1 MASDD
6 TLPITFSIP
15 GLSGPI
21 AVSAAATASRGSDG
35 RGSDGSGSELTA
47 VAMSGLVKVSVRVGV
62 QRDGGA
68 PVRASAVP
76 GEDIVVL
83 HIENGP
89 VLYLHPATARDLLRG
104 AQPAGTARG
113 GVASDDVA
121 VALELQW
128 PGAGVGTGVG
138 AGVGL
143 GSAEAAATPVTRDLA
158 DIGRVLV
165 SGFQILA
172 SPFKGQV
179 ADFAASLVVNKV
191 DSQVDAGVYAL
202 RPDRLDKLKDSG
214 RKLAQVPAATEP
226 MLVLLHGTFVE
237 TVSTFGKLWLG
248 HGSGVAQLFERYGQR
263 VYALDHPTLG
273 ASPIANARTL
283 VDALPNGARLHLVTH
298 SRGGLV
304 AEVLA
309 RLAGTQ
315 GVLTDAD
322 RAFFGDATY
331 AGQLRELSELA
342 AQVKL
347 KNVHVERVVRV
358 ACPARGTLL
367 ASRRLDAYMSV
378 LKWTLEAAGLP
389 LLPGLVDFIGEVA
402 RRRADPSEIPGLAAM
417 MPGSPL
423 VNWLNSALQPTPGNA
438 GTVGI
443 PGDLRVVAGDLQH
456 GSTIGSWLKA
466 LLADAYYWTD
476 NDIVV
481 NTNSMYGGAPRA
493 GGATFLLDQG
503 SGVTHFSYFE
513 NDKTANAVVR
523 ALIESL
529 PPAGFQAIGP
539 LSWAGTDA
547 SGERGLFD
555 EATASPA
562 DPRKPAVFVLPGILG
577 SNLKQGDPQVAGAAA
592 RIWLS
597 PRLIGGFDRLAY
609 QPGGAD
615 SVQED
620 GPIGAVYSD
629 LTAYLAT
636 SHEVIPFGYDW
647 RRPLQE
653 EAVRLATRIKVA
665 LDARAGTK
673 QPVRILAHSMGGL
686 LARTLQLVDPAT
698 WNRLMAHA
706 DARFVMLGT
715 PNGGSWAPMQVL
727 SGDDTFGNALAA
739 IGSPF
744 ANSKAR
750 SLMAQ
755 MPGFL
760 QLQADLLDDN
770 QRLALAGTWQ
780 QLADDDV
787 KREADKNWWHR
798 YAGEAMGLVYTW
810 GVPPQAVLK
819 QAQDLRTQLDAQV
832 GTAIKACVDKV
843 LLVVGQAA
851 ATPVGFEVGADGF
864 TYLES
869 ADGDGRVPLAS
880 ALLPGVRTWQLN
892 CEHGSL
898 PSAQQAFD
906 AYADLLSQGTTSRL
920 PTLAASL
927 VANLTRGGPAN
938 VAGSAPVVLRRN
950 RPSRRP
956 ASALPAGAQ
965 STVFNRVG
973 ADDAGASTAS
983 TARSGRSALPPVQ
996 VTVLNGNLTFVKQA
1010 LMVGHYRS
1018 LSLTGTEAVVDR
1030 HLGGVM
1036 AQSLRAGLYPTDTG
1050 TQRTFFNRQVDPDNP
1065 WQAPRPAAAIVVG
1078 LGEEGDLTAAC
1089 LQVTVSQGVKAWS
1102 QRAHE
1107 AGHGPDS
1114 LIELAATLIGSGGLG
1129 VSPGS
1134 AARAIA
1140 RGVWL
1145 ANQRLAGTGW
1155 PLITRLVIVE
1165 WYLDRAAEAWRGLRL
1180 LAEANPK
1187 AYVIDERI
1195 TSGVGPLRRQPDSG
1209 YRGANYDLISIT
1221 GAAEGC
1227 IAFELDTRRARSE
1240 VRAQH
1245 TQPALVRK
1253 LVERA
1258 ATARS
1263 SDPRLGHTL
1272 FQLLVPL
1279 ELKPFLSG
1287 TDRAVL
1293 KLDDRT
1299 APIPWELLDTDPSDG
1314 SNQIAGALRPW
1325 SIRTKLLRT
1334 LSTENFRNNPLDANA
1349 EDAVLI
1355 IGAPNT
1361 EGTAYPPL
1369 EGAKREALA
1378 VAQLL
1383 GGPAGVAPGLLQALV
1398 NDAEFDVVIGALMA
1412 RPYRIVH
1419 VAGHG
1424 APKQIDPQTG
1434 ALVSKGGV
1442 VLSQGVF
1449 LGPDEIQ
1456 KLETV
1461 PELVFV
1467 NCCHLGGHDAKQVLS
1482 LTQPVAFAAGMA
1494 DELIQMGVRCVV
1506 AAGWAVDDDAAEIF
1520 ATTFYGALLAGRPF
1534 IDAVGQAREATWLR
1548 VPGSKTWAAYQCY
1561 GDPNWTFRRGTA
1573 DAQAARPAAPRNGT
1587 AGVADGIAEGIA
1599 SAAGLALVL
1608 EDLAIRTHYATGD
1621 VAAQQTQARSQL
1633 RELQEHHGDAWGGM
1647 GAVAEAFGVA
1657 WEAAQDRDAAIDC
1670 YTRALRANDASASV
1684 RAHEQLGRLLVERAW
1699 ANAQTPA
1706 LTTAAGTTDAGPM
1719 REELVNAL
1727 RELQTLV
1734 ALQPTLERLSLMAL
1748 AWQRQAQ
1755 LQARGG
1761 MDTESAASLAMALEA
1776 YGRAEAE
1783 AAASNSARLFETG
1796 LLRMATELVHRAGDK
1811 TWRGLDAA
1819 TTARTRRSLQAL
1831 HDSEPD
1837 FQTHASGIQLD
1848 LFEALTAGQLAQ
1860 RQPALSAVYAAL
1872 LAQVPAT
1879 QRWAQVLDAVGWVLE
1894 TPRLLITAA
1903 QRAAAAKLLV
1913 QLRGYAQ
1920 PASA

>member
-1 MASDD
+1 MATDD
-6 TLPITFSIP
+6 TQPITFSVP
-15 GLSGPI
+15 GQSGPI
-21 AVSAAATASRGSDG
+21 VTAGATRGGPGPASAA
-35 RGSDGSGSELTA
+35 
-47 VAMSGLVKVSVRVGV
+47 MPGLVKASVRVGV

-68 PVRASAVP
+68 PLRATAVP

-104 AQPAGTARG
+104 AKGSSSGSGGNGTTRG
-113 GVASDDVA
+113 TTGSNHGNNGSDDVA

-138 AGVGL
+138 
-143 GSAEAAATPVTRDLA
+143 SSTRDLS

-165 SGFQILA
+165 SGFQVLT
-172 SPFKGQV
+172 SPFKGQA
-179 ADFAASLVVNKV
+179 ADFAASVVVQKV
-191 DSQVDAGVYAL
+191 DSQVEAGVYAL

-214 RKLAQVPAATEP
+214 RRLAQVPAATEP

-237 TVSTFGKLWLG
+237 TVSTFGKLWAG

-309 RLAGTQ
+309 RLAGIK
-315 GVLTDAD
+315 GLLTDAD
-322 RAFFGDATY
+322 RAFFADPAY
-331 AGQLRELSELA
+331 AGQQRELRDLA
-342 AQVKL
+342 EQVKL
-347 KNVHVERVVRV
+347 KNVQVERVVRV

-367 ASRRLDAYMSV
+367 ASKRLDAYVSV

-389 LLPGLVDFIGEVA
+389 VLPGLVDFIGEVA

-417 MPGSPL
+417 MPGTPL
-423 VNWLNSALQPTPGNA
+423 VNWLNAAPKS
-438 GTVGI
+438 I

-456 GSTIGSWLKA
+456 GSTIGSWLKS

-503 SGVTHFSYFE
+503 PGVTHFAYFE

-523 ALIESL
+523 ALVDNL
-529 PPAGFQAIGP
+529 PPAGFQVIGP
-539 LSWAGTDA
+539 MSWAGKDA
-547 SGERGLFD
+547 SGARGAERGLFS

-577 SNLKQGDPQVAGAAA
+577 SNLKQGAAEVAA

-597 PRLIGGFDRLAY
+597 PLLIGGFDRLAY
-609 QPGGAD
+609 RPGGAD
-615 SVQED
+615 GVQED

-636 SHEVIPFGYDW
+636 THEVIPFGYDW

-653 EAVRLATRIKVA
+653 EAARLAVRVKAA
-665 LDARAGTK
+665 LDARATTK

-706 DARFVMLGT
+706 EARFVMLGT

-744 ANSKAR
+744 ANCKAR

-760 QLQADLLDDN
+760 QMQANLLDD
-770 QRLALAGTWQ
+770 QQGLAVASTWQ

-787 KREADKNWWHR
+787 KREQDKNWWHR
-798 YAGEAMGLVYTW
+798 YAGEAMDAAYTW
-810 GVPPQAVLK
+810 GVPPQSVLK
-819 QAQDLRTQLDAQV
+819 QAQDLRAQLDAQV
-832 GTAIKACVDKV
+832 GTSLKACVDKV

-851 ATPVGFEVGADGF
+851 TTPVGFEVGADGF

-880 ALLPGVRTWQLN
+880 ALLPGVRTWKLA

-906 AYADLLSQGTTSRL
+906 AYADLLVHGNTSRL
-920 PTLAASL
+920 QTLATPAAAGVS
-927 VANLTRGGPAN
+927 RGGSGARAAAPAP
-938 VAGSAPVVLRRN
+938 AVLRRN
-950 RPSRRP
+950 RPSHRP
-956 ASALPAGAQ
+956 ASALPAGGEGA
-965 STVFNRVG
+965 VFSRPADADSG
-973 ADDAGASTAS
+973 AGTP
-983 TARSGRSALPPVQ
+983 TGRGALPPVQ
-996 VTVLNGNLTFVKQA
+996 VTVLNGNLTFVKQP
-1010 LMVGHYRS
+1010 LMIGHYRS
-1018 LSLTGTEAVVDR
+1018 LTLTGTEAVVDR
-1030 HLGGVM
+1030 HLGGAM
-1036 AQSLRAGLYPTDTG
+1036 GQSLRAGLYPSDPG
-1050 TQRTFFNRQVDPDNP
+1050 AQRTFFNRQVDAENP
-1065 WQAPRPAAAIVVG
+1065 WQAPRPSAAIVVG
-1078 LGEEGDLTAAC
+1078 LGEEGNLTAA
-1089 LQVTVSQGVKAWS
+1089 LLETTVSQGVKGWS

-1107 AGHGPDS
+1107 AGQGPDAR
-1114 LIELAATLIGSGGLG
+1114 IEMAATLIGSGGLG
-1129 VSPGS
+1129 ISAGG

-1145 ANQRLAGTGW
+1145 ANQRLAGAGW

-1187 AYVIDERI
+1187 AYTIDDRI
-1195 TSGVGPLRRQPDSG
+1195 SNGVGPLRRQPESG
-1209 YRGANYDLISIT
+1209 YRGTNYDLISIT
-1221 GAAEGC
+1221 GPADGQ
-1227 IAFELDTRRARSE
+1227 ISFELDTRRARSE

-1299 APIPWELLDTDPSDG
+1299 APIPWELLDTEPADG
-1314 SNQIAGALRPW
+1314 NALIAGGQKPW
-1325 SIRTKLLRT
+1325 SIRTQLLRT
-1334 LSTENFRNNPLDANA
+1334 LSTETFRNNPLDANA
-1349 EDAVLI
+1349 EDAVLV

-1361 EGTAYPPL
+1361 EGTTYPPL
-1369 EGAKREALA
+1369 EGAKHEAQA

-1383 GGPAGVAPGLLQALV
+1383 AGPAGIDPKLLFPLI
-1398 NDAEFDVVIGALMA
+1398 DDDEFDVIIGALMA

-1424 APKQIDPQTG
+1424 APKQHDEKTG
-1434 ALVSKGGV
+1434 ALLSKGGV

-1449 LGPDEIQ
+1449 LGPDEIE

-1467 NCCHLGGHDAKQVLS
+1467 NCCHLGGHDAKQTLS
-1482 LTQPVAFAAGMA
+1482 LNQPVAFAAGMA
-1494 DELIQMGVRCVV
+1494 DALIQMGVRCVV

-1520 ATTFYGALLAGRPF
+1520 ATSFYGALLAGRPF
-1534 IDAVGQAREATWLR
+1534 IEAVGQARENTWTR
-1548 VPGSKTWAAYQCY
+1548 TPHSKTWAAYQCY
-1561 GDPNWTFRRGTA
+1561 GDPNWTFRRGVG
-1573 DAQAARPAAPRNGT
+1573 DAQANSSRAPRGNNGSST
-1587 AGVADGIAEGIA
+1587 TGVAEGIA

-1608 EDLAIRTHYATGD
+1608 EDLAIRTRYATGD
-1621 VAAQQTQARSQL
+1621 VAAQQEQARAQL
-1633 RELQEHHGDAWGGM
+1633 RELQDHHGDTWGGM

-1657 WEAAQDRDAAIDC
+1657 WEAAQDLDAAIAW
-1670 YTRALRANDASASV
+1670 YGRALRANDGSASV
-1684 RAHEQLGRLLVERAW
+1684 KAHEQLGKLQVERAW
-1699 ANAQTPA
+1699 AIAQDPGANPA
-1706 LTTAAGTTDAGPM
+1706 TLGQM
-1719 REELVNAL
+1719 REELGIAV

-1734 ALQPTLERLSLMAL
+1734 ALQPTLERLTLTGL
-1748 AWQRQAQ
+1748 AWQRQAR
-1755 LQARGG
+1755 LQARDGLLQ
-1761 MDTESAASLAMALEA
+1761 ESVGSLNMALQTYA
-1776 YGRAEAE
+1776 RAETE
-1783 AAASNSARLFETG
+1783 AADAGDPSLFEAA
-1796 LLRMATELVHRAGDK
+1796 LLRMAVELVAHAGDK
-1811 TWRGLDAA
+1811 AVPGLDPA
-1819 TTARTRRSLQAL
+1819 TTARTRRSLQAQ

-1837 FQTHASGIQLD
+1837 FRSHADLLQLD
-1848 LFEALTAGQLAQ
+1848 IFEALSAGALAQ
-1860 RQPALSAVYAAL
+1860 RQPALAAAYAAL
-1872 LAQVPAT
+1872 QAQVAAP
-1879 QRWAQVLDAVGWVLE
+1879 RCWREVLDAVGWVLE
-1894 TPRLLITAA
+1894 TPALLKTAA
-1903 QRAAAAKLLV
+1903 HRAAAGKLLT
-1913 QLRGYAQ
+1913 QLRGYTKAV
-1920 PASA
+1920 PALA

>member
-1 MASDD
+1 
-6 TLPITFSIP
+6 
-15 GLSGPI
+15 
-21 AVSAAATASRGSDG
+21 
-35 RGSDGSGSELTA
+35 
-47 VAMSGLVKVSVRVGV
+47 
-62 QRDGGA
+62 
-68 PVRASAVP
+68 
-76 GEDIVVL
+76 
-83 HIENGP
+83 
-89 VLYLHPATARDLLRG
+89 
-104 AQPAGTARG
+104 
-113 GVASDDVA
+113 
-121 VALELQW
+121 
-128 PGAGVGTGVG
+128 
-138 AGVGL
+138 
-143 GSAEAAATPVTRDLA
+143 
-158 DIGRVLV
+158 
-165 SGFQILA
+165 
-172 SPFKGQV
+172 
-179 ADFAASLVVNKV
+179 
-191 DSQVDAGVYAL
+191 
-202 RPDRLDKLKDSG
+202 
-214 RKLAQVPAATEP
+214 
-226 MLVLLHGTFVE
+226 
-237 TVSTFGKLWLG
+237 
-248 HGSGVAQLFERYGQR
+248 
-263 VYALDHPTLG
+263 
-273 ASPIANARTL
+273 
-283 VDALPNGARLHLVTH
+283 
-298 SRGGLV
+298 
-304 AEVLA
+304 
-309 RLAGTQ
+309 
-315 GVLTDAD
+315 
-322 RAFFGDATY
+322 
-331 AGQLRELSELA
+331 
-342 AQVKL
+342 
-347 KNVHVERVVRV
+347 
-358 ACPARGTLL
+358 
-367 ASRRLDAYMSV
+367 
-378 LKWTLEAAGLP
+378 
-389 LLPGLVDFIGEVA
+389 
-402 RRRADPSEIPGLAAM
+402 M

-423 VNWLNSALQPTPGNA
+423 VNWLNTALPPTPGGP
-438 GTVGI
+438 GTAGI

-456 GSTIGSWLKA
+456 GNTIASWLKS

-503 SGVTHFSYFE
+503 PGVTHFAYFE

-523 ALIESL
+523 ALVDSL

-539 LSWAGTDA
+539 LSWAGQDA
-547 SGERGLFD
+547 TGQRGLFD
-555 EATASPA
+555 EATASAA

-577 SNLKQGDPQVAGAAA
+577 SNLKQGPADAAA

-597 PRLIGGFDRLAY
+597 PRLIGGFERLAY

-615 SVQED
+615 GVQED

-629 LTAYLAT
+629 LTAYLAHT
-636 SHEVIPFGYDW
+636 HEVIPFGYDW

-653 EAVRLATRIKVA
+653 EALRLAARIQLA
-665 LDARAGTK
+665 LDARATTK

-686 LARTLQLVDPAT
+686 LARTLQLVDPTT

-706 DARFVMLGT
+706 DSRFVMLGT

-744 ANSKAR
+744 ANRKAR

-760 QLQADLLDDN
+760 QLQANLLDDK
-770 QRLALAGTWQ
+770 QGLAVASTWQ

-787 KREADKNWWHR
+787 KREEDKNWWHR

-810 GVPPQAVLK
+810 GVPPQGVLK
-819 QAQDLRTQLDAQV
+819 QAQDLRAKLDAQV

-880 ALLPGVRTWQLN
+880 ALLPGVRTWKLN

-906 AYADLLSQGTTSRL
+906 AYADLLVHGTTSRL
-920 PTLAASL
+920 PTLATPLA
-927 VANLTRGGPAN
+927 ANTTRGGPA
-938 VAGSAPVVLRRN
+938 AAPAPAVLRRN

-956 ASALPAGAQ
+956 ASALPAGGEGE
-965 STVFNRVG
+965 VF
-973 ADDAGASTAS
+973 S
-983 TARSGRSALPPVQ
+983 RSGAGDTDAASSARTGRGALPPVQ
-996 VTVLNGNLTFVKQA
+996 VTVLNGSLTFVKQP
-1010 LMVGHYRS
+1010 LMIGHYRS
-1018 LSLTGTEAVVDR
+1018 LNLTGTEAVVDR

-1036 AQSLRAGLYPTDTG
+1036 AQSLSAGLYPSDTG
-1050 TQRTFFNRQVDPDNP
+1050 TQRTFFNRQIDPDNP
-1065 WQAPRPAAAIVVG
+1065 WQAPHPAAAIVVG
-1078 LGEEGDLTAAC
+1078 LGEEGNLTAAD
-1089 LQVTVSQGVKAWS
+1089 LETTVSQGVKAWS

-1107 AGHGPDS
+1107 AGHGPDDP
-1114 LIELAATLIGSGGLG
+1114 IEMAATLIGSGGLG
-1129 VSPGS
+1129 VSAGG

-1155 PLITRLVIVE
+1155 PLISRLVIVE

-1221 GAAEGC
+1221 GPADGQ
-1227 IAFELDTRRARSE
+1227 ISFELDTRRARSE

-1299 APIPWELLDTDPSDG
+1299 APIPWELLDTAPADSDSAHIG
-1314 SNQIAGALRPW
+1314 GALKPW
-1325 SIRTKLLRT
+1325 SIRTQLLRT
-1334 LSTENFRNNPLDANA
+1334 LSTETFRNNPLDANA
-1349 EDAVLI
+1349 EDAVLV

-1369 EGAKREALA
+1369 EGAKREAQA

-1383 GGPAGVAPGLLQALV
+1383 GGPGGVGPKLLQALV
-1398 NDAEFDVVIGALMA
+1398 NDDEFDVIIGALMA

-1424 APKQIDPQTG
+1424 APKQIDEKTG
-1434 ALVSKGGV
+1434 ALLSKGGV

-1467 NCCHLGGHDAKQVLS
+1467 NCCHLGGHDAKQTLS
-1482 LTQPVAFAAGMA
+1482 IDQPVAFAAGMA
-1494 DELIQMGVRCVV
+1494 DALIQMGVRCVV

-1520 ATTFYGALLAGRPF
+1520 ANSFYSALLAGQPF
-1534 IDAVGQAREATWLR
+1534 IAAVGQAREDTWTR
-1548 VPGSKTWAAYQCY
+1548 VPHSKTWAAYQCY
-1561 GDPNWTFRRGTA
+1561 GDPNWVFRRGTG
-1573 DAQAARPAAPRNGT
+1573 DAQAVSLSTRQPDARSGA
-1587 AGVADGIAEGIA
+1587 AGVAEGIA

-1608 EDLAIRTHYATGD
+1608 EDLAIRTRYATGD
-1621 VAAQQTQARSQL
+1621 LAAQQTQARAQL
-1633 RELQEHHGDAWGGM
+1633 RELQDHHGDSWGGM

-1657 WEAAQDRDAAIDC
+1657 WEAAQDVDAAIAW
-1670 YTRALRANDASASV
+1670 YGRALRANDASASV
-1684 RAHEQLGRLLVERAW
+1684 KAHEQLGKLQVERAW
-1699 ANAQTPA
+1699 AIAQNPG
-1706 LTTAAGTTDAGPM
+1706 AGDATDAGGTEPAPV
-1719 REELVNAL
+1719 REELASAL

-1734 ALQPTLERLSLMAL
+1734 ALQPTVERLTLMGL

-1761 MDTESAASLAMALEA
+1761 MAAESTGSLTMALQA
-1776 YGRAEAE
+1776 YGRAET
-1783 AAASNSARLFETG
+1783 AAADAGSARLFEPA
-1796 LLRMATELVHRAGDK
+1796 LLRMATELVCHAGDK
-1811 TWRGLDAA
+1811 TAHALDSAS
-1819 TTARTRRSLQAL
+1819 TARARRSLQAV

-1837 FQTHASGIQLD
+1837 FPTHAGLIQLD
-1848 LFEALTAGQLAQ
+1848 LFEALAAGQGAQ
-1860 RQPALSAVYAAL
+1860 RQPALAAAYAAL
-1872 LAQVPAT
+1872 HAQVPGVA
-1879 QRWAQVLDAVGWVLE
+1879 RWVQVLDAVGWVLE
-1894 TPRLLITAA
+1894 SAALMKTAA
-1903 QRAAAAKLLV
+1903 NRAAAKKLLT
-1913 QLRGYAQ
+1913 QLRGYARQ
-1920 PASA
+1920 AVV

>member
-1 MASDD
+1 MATDD
-6 TLPITFSIP
+6 NLPITFSVP
-15 GLSGPI
+15 GQSGPVVT
-21 AVSAAATASRGSDG
+21 AMAGGASRGGDG
-35 RGSDGSGSELTA
+35 PPPA
-47 VAMSGLVKVSVRVGV
+47 VMPGLVKASVRVGV

-68 PVRASAVP
+68 PVRVTAVP

-104 AQPAGTARG
+104 AKSTTAASRGGPAG
-113 GVASDDVA
+113 DDVA

-128 PGAGVGTGVG
+128 PGAGVGTSGSGGGGGGAGANASGGVG
-138 AGVGL
+138 AATRGL
-143 GSAEAAATPVTRDLA
+143 S
-158 DIGRVLV
+158 DIGRVVV
-165 SGFQILA
+165 SGFQVLTG
-172 SPFKGQV
+172 SFKGQV
-179 ADFAASLVVNKV
+179 ADFAASLVVQKV
-191 DSQVDAGVYAL
+191 DSQVEAGVYAL

-237 TVSTFGKLWLG
+237 TVSTFGKLWTG

-283 VDALPNGARLHLVTH
+283 VDALPSGARLHLVTH

-309 RLAGTQ
+309 RLAGVQ

-322 RAFFGDATY
+322 RAYFAEPAY
-331 AGQLRELSELA
+331 AGQQHELRDLA
-342 AQVKL
+342 EQVKL
-347 KNVHVERVVRV
+347 KKVQVERVVRV

-367 ASRRLDAYMSV
+367 ASKRLDAYMSV
-378 LKWTLEAAGLP
+378 LKWTLESAGLP

-417 MPGSPL
+417 MPGTPL
-423 VNWLNSALQPTPGNA
+423 VNWLNAAPKS
-438 GTVGI
+438 I

-456 GSTIGSWLKA
+456 GSTIGSWLKS

-503 SGVTHFSYFE
+503 PGVTHFTYFE

-523 ALIESL
+523 ALIDSV
-529 PPAGFQAIGP
+529 PPAGFQIIGP
-539 LSWAGTDA
+539 MSWAGQDA
-547 SGERGLFD
+547 SGQRGLLS

-577 SNLKQGDPQVAGAAA
+577 SNLKQGDVTGAKKADAAA

-609 QPGGAD
+609 QPDGAD
-615 SVQED
+615 GVQED

-653 EAVRLATRIKVA
+653 EALRLAVRVKAA
-665 LDARAGTK
+665 LDARATTK

-686 LARTLQLVDPAT
+686 LARTLQLVDPVT

-744 ANSKAR
+744 ANCKAR
-750 SLMAQ
+750 SLIAQ

-760 QLQADLLDDN
+760 QLQANLLDD
-770 QRLALAGTWQ
+770 RVGLALASTWQ
-780 QLADDDV
+780 KLADDDV
-787 KREADKNWWHR
+787 KFEEDKNWWHR
-798 YAGEAMGLVYTW
+798 YAGEAMGAVYTW
-810 GVPPQAVLK
+810 GVPTQAVLK
-819 QAQDLRTQLDAQV
+819 QAQDLRAQLDAQV

-851 ATPVGFEVGADGF
+851 TTPVGYEVGTDGF

-880 ALLPGVRTWQLN
+880 ALLPGVRTWKLA

-906 AYADLLSQGTTSRL
+906 AYADLLVHGNTSRL
-920 PTLAASL
+920 LTLATPTTMATATATTGVS
-927 VANLTRGGPAN
+927 RGGAATAAAPA
-938 VAGSAPVVLRRN
+938 VLRRN
-950 RPSRRP
+950 RPARRP
-956 ASALPAGAQ
+956 ASALPPGGEGA
-965 STVFNRVG
+965 VFARTAN
-973 ADDAGASTAS
+973 ADAGLGTP
-983 TARSGRSALPPVQ
+983 SGRGALPPVQ
-996 VTVLNGNLTFVKQA
+996 VTVLNGNLTFVKQP
-1010 LMVGHYRS
+1010 LMIGHYRA
-1018 LSLTGTEAVVDR
+1018 LNLTGTEAVVDS
-1030 HLGGVM
+1030 HLGGAM
-1036 AQSLRAGLYPTDTG
+1036 GQALRAGLYPSDPG
-1050 TQRTFFNRQVDPDNP
+1050 TQRTFFNRKVDGDNP
-1065 WQAPRPAAAIVVG
+1065 WQAPRPSAAIVVG
-1078 LGEEGDLTAAC
+1078 LGEEGGLTAAA
-1089 LQVTVSQGVKAWS
+1089 LETTVSQGVKAWS

-1107 AGHGPDS
+1107 AGHGPDAS
-1114 LIELAATLIGSGGLG
+1114 IELAATLIGSGGLG
-1129 VSPGS
+1129 VSAGGS
-1134 AARAIA
+1134 ARAIA

-1145 ANQRLAGTGW
+1145 ANQRLAGIGW
-1155 PLITRLVIVE
+1155 PLITRLIIVE

-1195 TSGVGPLRRQPDSG
+1195 TSGVGPLRRQPESG
-1209 YRGANYDLISIT
+1209 YRGTNYDLISISGPT
-1221 GAAEGC
+1221 EGQ
-1227 IAFELDTRRARSE
+1227 ISFELDTRRARSE

-1245 TQPALVRK
+1245 TQPTLVRK

-1272 FQLLVPL
+1272 FRLLVPL

-1293 KLDDRT
+1293 RLDART
-1299 APIPWELLDTDPSDG
+1299 APIPWELLDTDPADG
-1314 SNQIAGALRPW
+1314 SALVTGALRPW
-1325 SIRTKLLRT
+1325 SIRTQLLRT
-1334 LSTENFRNNPLDANA
+1334 LSTDTFRNNPLDANA
-1349 EDAVLI
+1349 EDAVLVV
-1355 IGAPNT
+1355 GAPNT

-1369 EGAKREALA
+1369 EGARSEAQA
-1378 VAQLL
+1378 VARLL
-1383 GGPAGVAPGLLQALV
+1383 GGPGGIDPKLV
-1398 NDAEFDVVIGALMA
+1398 FPLVDNDDFDVIIGALMA

-1424 APKQIDPQTG
+1424 APKQIDEKTG
-1434 ALVSKGGV
+1434 ALLSKGGV

-1449 LGPDEIQ
+1449 LGPDEIE

-1467 NCCHLGGHDAKQVLS
+1467 NCCHLGGHDAKQTLS
-1482 LTQPVAFAAGMA
+1482 VDQPVAFAAGMA
-1494 DELIQMGVRCVV
+1494 DSLIQIGVRCVV

-1520 ATTFYGALLAGRPF
+1520 ANSFYGALLAGRPF
-1534 IDAVGQAREATWLR
+1534 IAAVAQAREDTWMR
-1548 VPGSKTWAAYQCY
+1548 TPHSKTWAAYQCY
-1561 GDPNWTFRRGTA
+1561 GDPNWTFRRGTG
-1573 DAQAARPAAPRNGT
+1573 DAQGSSNNRDAHGGGGSNTG
-1587 AGVADGIAEGIA
+1587 GVAEGIA

-1608 EDLAIRTHYATGD
+1608 EDLAIRTRYASGD
-1621 VAAQQTQARSQL
+1621 VAAQQEQARAQL
-1633 RELQEHHGDAWGGM
+1633 RELQDRHGDAWGGM

-1657 WEAAQDRDAAIDC
+1657 WEAAQDLDAAIAC
-1670 YTRALRANDASASV
+1670 YGRALRANDASASV
-1684 RAHEQLGRLLVERAW
+1684 KAHEQLGKLQVERAW
-1699 ANAQTPA
+1699 AIAQDPANSNAN
-1706 LTTAAGTTDAGPM
+1706 DATHGLM
-1719 REELVNAL
+1719 REELAIAL

-1734 ALQPTLERLSLMAL
+1734 ALQPTVERLSLVGL

-1755 LQARGG
+1755 LQTRSG
-1761 MDTESAASLAMALEA
+1761 MAADGAGSLTMALDA
-1776 YGRAEAE
+1776 YQRAENAAAE
-1783 AAASNSARLFETG
+1783 ASDTRLFEAG
-1796 LLRMATELVHRAGDK
+1796 LRRMAVELVRHAEDK
-1811 TWRGLDAA
+1811 TRPGLDGA

-1837 FQTHASGIQLD
+1837 FQTHAGVIQLD
-1848 LFEALTAGQLAQ
+1848 IFEALAAGQLAQ
-1860 RQPALSAVYAAL
+1860 RQPALAAAYAAL
-1872 LAQVPAT
+1872 QTQVAALP
-1879 QRWAQVLDAVGWVLE
+1879 RWAAVLDAVGWVLE
-1894 TPRLLITAA
+1894 TPAVLKTAA
-1903 QRAAAAKLLV
+1903 NRAAAGKLLQ
-1913 QLRGYAQ
+1913 QLRAYAKAL
-1920 PASA
+1920 PA

>member
-1 MASDD
+1 MATDD
-6 TLPITFSIP
+6 TLPITFSVP

-21 AVSAAATASRGSDG
+21 VSAGATRGGDGAPAAVMPGQ
-35 RGSDGSGSELTA
+35 
-47 VAMSGLVKVSVRVGV
+47 VKASVRVGL

-68 PVRASAVP
+68 PVRATAVP

-104 AQPAGTARG
+104 TKAGSGTGSSSTRG
-113 GVASDDVA
+113 GAGGDDVA

-128 PGAGVGTGVG
+128 PGAGAASGG
-138 AGVGL
+138 A
-143 GSAEAAATPVTRDLA
+143 TRDLS

-165 SGFQILA
+165 SGFQILT
-172 SPFKGQV
+172 SPFKGQA
-179 ADFAASLVVNKV
+179 ADFAASVVVQKV

-202 RPDRLDKLKDSG
+202 RADGLDKLKGSG

-237 TVSTFGKLWLG
+237 TVSTFGKLWTG
-248 HGSGVAQLFERYGQR
+248 HGTGVAQLFERYGQR

-283 VDALPNGARLHLVTH
+283 VDALPSGARLHLVTH

-309 RLAGTQ
+309 RLAGVK

-322 RAFFGDATY
+322 RAFFADPAY
-331 AGQLRELSELA
+331 AGQQRELRDLA

-347 KNVHVERVVRV
+347 KNVQVERVVRV

-367 ASRRLDAYMSV
+367 ASKRLDAYVSV
-378 LKWTLEAAGLP
+378 LKWTLESAGLP

-417 MPGSPL
+417 MPGTPL
-423 VNWLNSALQPTPGNA
+423 VNWLNAAPLS
-438 GTVGI
+438 I

-456 GSTIGSWLKA
+456 GSTIGSWLKS

-503 SGVTHFSYFE
+503 PGVTHFAYFE

-523 ALIESL
+523 ALIDSA
-529 PPAGFQAIGP
+529 PPAGFQPIGP
-539 LSWAGTDA
+539 LSWAGKDA
-547 SGERGLFD
+547 SGQRGLFS

-577 SNLKQGDPQVAGAAA
+577 SNLKQGTADAAA

-615 SVQED
+615 GVQED

-629 LTAYLAT
+629 LTAYLAAT
-636 SHEVIPFGYDW
+636 HEVIPFGYDW
-647 RRPLQE
+647 RRPLEE
-653 EAVRLATRIKVA
+653 EAARLALRVKAA
-665 LDARAGTK
+665 LDARTSTQ

-686 LARTLQLVDPAT
+686 LARTMQLVDPAT
-698 WNRLMAHA
+698 WTRLMAHA

-744 ANSKAR
+744 ANRKAR

-760 QLQADLLDDN
+760 QLQAQLLDD
-770 QRLALAGTWQ
+770 QQGLALASTWQ

-787 KREADKNWWHR
+787 KREEDKNWWHR
-798 YAGEAMGLVYTW
+798 YAGETMGQVYTW

-819 QAQDLRTQLDAQV
+819 QAQALRAKLDAQV

-851 ATPVGFEVGADGF
+851 STPVGFEVGADGF

-869 ADGDGRVPLAS
+869 TDGDGRVPLAS
-880 ALLPGVRTWQLN
+880 ALLPGVRTWKLA
-892 CEHGSL
+892 CEHGNL
-898 PSAQQAFD
+898 PNAQQAFD
-906 AYADLLSQGTTSRL
+906 AYADLLVHGTTSRL
-920 PTLAASL
+920 LTLVTPAATGVS
-927 VANLTRGGPAN
+927 RGAGAPAA
-938 VAGSAPVVLRRN
+938 VPVPPALRRN

-956 ASALPAGAQ
+956 ASALPAGGEGAI
-965 STVFNRVG
+965 FNRRADADGGPG
-973 ADDAGASTAS
+973 APAGRGA
-983 TARSGRSALPPVQ
+983 PPPLQ
-996 VTVLNGNLTFVKQA
+996 VTVLNGSLTFVKQP
-1010 LMVGHYRS
+1010 LMIGHYRS
-1018 LSLTGTEAVVDR
+1018 LTLTGTEAVVNR
-1030 HLGGVM
+1030 HLGGAM
-1036 AQSLRAGLYPTDTG
+1036 AQSLQAGLYPSAPG
-1050 TQRTFFNRQVDPDNP
+1050 TQRTFFNRKVDPDNP

-1078 LGEEGDLTAAC
+1078 LGEEGNLTAAQ
-1089 LQVTVSQGVKAWS
+1089 LEITVSQGVKGWS

-1107 AGHGPDS
+1107 AGHGPDDA
-1114 LIELAATLIGSGGLG
+1114 IEIAATLIGSGGLG
-1129 VSPGS
+1129 VSAGGS
-1134 AARAIA
+1134 ARAIA

-1145 ANQRLAGTGW
+1145 ANQRLAGAGW
-1155 PLITRLVIVE
+1155 PMVTRLVIVE
-1165 WYLDRAAEAWRGLRL
+1165 WYLDRAAEAWRGLCL
-1180 LAEANPK
+1180 LAEANPR
-1187 AYVIDERI
+1187 AYAIDDRI

-1209 YRGANYDLISIT
+1209 YRGTNYDLISIS
-1221 GAAEGC
+1221 GPADGK
-1227 IAFELDTRRARSE
+1227 ISFELDTRRARSE

-1299 APIPWELLDTDPSDG
+1299 APIPWELLDTTPADADSARIG
-1314 SNQIAGALRPW
+1314 GALKPW
-1325 SIRTKLLRT
+1325 SIRTQLLRT
-1334 LSTENFRNNPLDANA
+1334 LSTETFRNNPLDANA
-1349 EDAVLI
+1349 EDAVLV

-1369 EGAKREALA
+1369 EGAKQEAKA
-1378 VAQLL
+1378 VARLL
-1383 GGPAGVAPGLLQALV
+1383 AGPGGIDPKLLFPLV
-1398 NDAEFDVVIGALMA
+1398 EDDEFDVIIGALMA

-1424 APKQIDPQTG
+1424 APKQLDEQTG
-1434 ALVSKGGV
+1434 ALLSKGGV
-1442 VLSQGVF
+1442 VLSEGVF
-1449 LGPDEIQ
+1449 LGPDEIE

-1467 NCCHLGGHDAKQVLS
+1467 NCCHLGGHDAKQTLS
-1482 LTQPVAFAAGMA
+1482 VDQPVAFAAGMA
-1494 DELIQMGVRCVV
+1494 DALIQMGVRCVV

-1520 ATTFYGALLAGRPF
+1520 ATRFYSALLAGEPF
-1534 IDAVGQAREATWLR
+1534 ITAVAQAREDTWTR
-1548 VPGSKTWAAYQCY
+1548 SPHSKTWAAYQCY
-1561 GDPNWTFRRGTA
+1561 GDPNWTFRRGTG
-1573 DAQAARPAAPRNGT
+1573 DAQASRRDARRDARGGT
-1587 AGVADGIAEGIA
+1587 SGVAEGIA
-1599 SAAGLALVL
+1599 SPAGLALVL
-1608 EDLAIRTHYATGD
+1608 EDLAIRTRYASGD
-1621 VAAQQTQARSQL
+1621 VAAQQEQARVQL
-1633 RELQEHHGDAWGGM
+1633 RELQDQHGDAWGGM

-1657 WEAAQDRDAAIDC
+1657 WEAAQDRDAAIAC
-1670 YTRALRANDASASV
+1670 YGRALCANDASASV
-1684 RAHEQLGRLLVERAW
+1684 KAHEQLGKLQVERAW
-1699 ANAQTPA
+1699 AIAQEAGNNAATLGQ
-1706 LTTAAGTTDAGPM
+1706 M
-1719 REELVNAL
+1719 REELAMAV

-1734 ALQPTLERLSLMAL
+1734 ALQPTMERLTLAGL
-1748 AWQRQAQ
+1748 AWQRQGQ
-1755 LQARGG
+1755 LQAQG
-1761 MDTESAASLAMALEA
+1761 DLAAECAGSLVMALQA
-1776 YGRAEAE
+1776 YRRAETD
-1783 AAASNSARLFETG
+1783 AADAGDPRLFEAA
-1796 LLRMATELVHRAGDK
+1796 LRRMAVELVLHAGEK
-1811 TWRGLDAA
+1811 AAPGLDSADL
-1819 TTARTRRSLQAL
+1819 ARTRRSLQTQ

-1837 FQTHASGIQLD
+1837 FHSHADAIRLD
-1848 LFEALTAGQLAQ
+1848 IFEVLTAGTLAQ
-1860 RQPALSAVYAAL
+1860 RQPALAAAYAAL
-1872 LAQVPAT
+1872 RAQVAAVPL
-1879 QRWAQVLDAVGWVLE
+1879 WAQALDAVGWVLD
-1894 TPRLLITAA
+1894 TPALLKGAA
-1903 QRAAAAKLLV
+1903 NRAAAGKLLK
-1913 QLRGYAQ
+1913 QLRDYAQ
-1920 PASA
+1920 TPAT